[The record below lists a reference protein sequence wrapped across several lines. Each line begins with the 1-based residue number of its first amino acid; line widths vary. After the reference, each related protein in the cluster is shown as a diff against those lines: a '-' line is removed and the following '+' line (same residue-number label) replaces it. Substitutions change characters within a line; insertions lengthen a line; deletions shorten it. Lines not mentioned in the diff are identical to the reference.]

1 MAKGSAVR
9 VVRGQEEVAAT
20 ERLGVCPVAAAAGA
34 GPPPEAPVADEKPR
48 RPRQPPPGDR
58 TILVGLAYDGAPWSG
73 IAPQDNAPTVGGEL
87 LSALK
92 RFDPSIEKLKIASR
106 TDAGVH
112 ARAQRVA
119 FDTHKDVPS
128 RGWVLG
134 LNQHLP
140 PSIVVRW
147 ASRVA
152 HGFNPRF
159 ETRGKRYR
167 YLLSGEPVADP
178 LLAGRAWHLHDLDP
192 ERAVSAI
199 ERELQDALGTHDFT
213 SFASARDPREHRE
226 RTLTRIEV
234 RRAAPGSAVVAIDIE
249 GDHFLHNMVRILVG
263 TAVDVAR
270 GKRAPG
276 TLAQALAA
284 RDRRASGVTAP
295 PDGLYLEA
303 ILLNDEGVER
313 WPPAPG

>member
-1 MAKGSAVR
+1 MA
-9 VVRGQEEVAAT
+9 QVA
-20 ERLGVCPVAAAAGA
+20 LVAWAAWAA
-34 GPPPEAPVADEKPR
+34 WPSEAPVADEAGPR
-48 RPRQPPPGDR
+48 RARRPPLGDR
-58 TILVGLAYDGAPWSG
+58 TILLGLAYDGAPWSG
-73 IAPQDNAPTVGGEL
+73 IAPQANAPTVGDEL
-87 LSALK
+87 LAALA
-92 RFDPSIEKLKIASR
+92 RFDPTIAKLKIASR

-119 FDTHKDVPS
+119 FDTDKRVAS

-147 ASRVA
+147 ASRVP

-159 ETRGKRYR
+159 ETQGKRYR
-167 YLLSGEPVADP
+167 YLVACEPVADP
-178 LLAGRAWHLHDLDP
+178 LLAGRAWHVHDLDP
-192 ERAVSAI
+192 SQAI
-199 ERELQDALGTHDFT
+199 PSVERELRSALGTHDFT

-234 RRAAPGSAVVAIDIE
+234 QRRAPGSPLVVIDIE

-270 GKRAPG
+270 GKRPQG
-276 TLAQALAA
+276 TVAEALAE
-284 RDRRASGVTAP
+284 RDRRSAGVTAP

-303 ILLNDEGVER
+303 IILTSEGTER
-313 WPPAPG
+313 WPPERVS